1 MTATNKSFQEAIDI
15 LELLSQ
21 FEEADLISLY
31 QLQTIG
37 DEVLPVLKRL
47 LGTNYELLQ
56 RLLKTKSYSSS
67 TYTTIELNL
76 IQKMEQGNL
85 IPTSQVE
92 SLARELFSVM
102 DNKLTAG
109 VMKTFQDL
117 LDQVNSNKDNS
128 LFIDIM

>member
-1 MTATNKSFQEAIDI
+1 MATNKSFQEAIDI

-21 FEEADLISLY
+21 FEEADLISID

-56 RLLKTKSYSSS
+56 SLLKTKSYSSS

-76 IQKMEQGNL
+76 IQK
-85 IPTSQVE
+85 
-92 SLARELFSVM
+92 
-102 DNKLTAG
+102 
-109 VMKTFQDL
+109 
-117 LDQVNSNKDNS
+117 
-128 LFIDIM
+128 